1 MKDYRDEP
9 CNREPK
15 PPLNPIQ
22 VNVYRVMELNDSLN
36 GILSRIMDGL
46 SGNPTPHVENAKPC
60 GLVENTEILVEQAK
74 SNCELASTIYD
85 MLLGER

>member
-9 CNREPK
+9 CNCEPK
-15 PPLNPIQ
+15 PSLNPIQ

-46 SGNPTPHVENAKPC
+46 SGKPTSHVEDVKPC

-74 SNCELASTIYD
+74 SNCELANTIYY